1 MGCRFFVI
9 LFLLAVSFP
18 VSFAQNRDVT
28 HGDRYYYSMW
38 LAGEKHNDR
47 FGISWLLPGLS
58 DRDILCDMDFSNED
72 NFIAVFYE
80 LTHYIEVHEN
90 GFMRLMREWNDW
102 DNASH
107 WDSVYWDMKD
117 MIDSVKVPEYMV
129 VLGDSTVLYLKIF
142 KLNGEYWKNNRLAL
156 NTRNPLPRYYEATK
170 GKGMYTLINLY
181 SAKGVTIEKRQRKR
195 LKGALSCELRAS
207 Q

>member
-9 LFLLAVSFP
+9 LFLLAVAFP
-18 VSFAQNRDVT
+18 ASFAQERDVT
-28 HGDRYYYSMW
+28 R
-38 LAGEKHNDR
+38 GEKYFYGCCLEGKKHCDR
-47 FGISWLLPGLS
+47 FMIPWEIPGVS
-58 DRDILCDMDFSNED
+58 NRDILQEMDFCNED
-72 NFIAVFYE
+72 DFITRFYD
-80 LTHYIEVHEN
+80 LTHYVEYGQY

-102 DNASH
+102 DNSAH

-117 MIDSVKVPEYMV
+117 VVDAVKVPEYKV

-142 KLNGEYWKNNRLAL
+142 KLNGEYWKNSQLAL
-156 NTRNPLPRYYEATK
+156 SSSNPLPRYYEATK

-181 SAKGVTIEKRQRKR
+181 SAKGVTIKKRQQKR